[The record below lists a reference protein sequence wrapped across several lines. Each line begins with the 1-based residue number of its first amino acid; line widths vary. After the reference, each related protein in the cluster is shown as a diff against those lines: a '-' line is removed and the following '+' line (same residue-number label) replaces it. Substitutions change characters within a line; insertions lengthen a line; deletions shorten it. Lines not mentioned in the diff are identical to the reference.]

1 MTFFDIERFLKN
13 KIKFIFKEFG
23 NLSTLST
30 YVFCHGSIPA
40 HGNKNT
46 QQTHRKD
53 ACIK

>member
-23 NLSTLST
+23 NMSTLST

-40 HGNKNT
+40 HGNK
-46 QQTHRKD
+46 THSAHIERTHV
-53 ACIK
+53 